1 MKRSLKILVVDD
13 DMDNAQSLG
22 ELFEMEGHLVTVVHS
37 GEDAIVCYMAEDFDV
52 AFMDVMMPGKNG
64 VESFL
69 EIKHMKPNAKV
80 YMMTGYSVDELLQ
93 QAVAGGAQ
101 GVFSKPVNLN
111 KVMSLLSNMGPT
123 GVVLIGED
131 DPDFGPMLQS
141 VVSQHGYK
149 AVLVSDGK
157 QTVDRIVQ
165 GGIDALILDLKMP
178 LMNGI
183 EVIVE
188 LRRRGISVPTIIISA
203 NADEYENLDQALG
216 DVMVTGIV
224 NKPFDPSLLLDKLDA
239 LSA

>member
-13 DMDNAQSLG
+13 DIDNAQSLG
-22 ELFEMEGHLVTVVHS
+22 ELFEMEGHLVTVVNS
-37 GEDAIVCYMAEDFDV
+37 GEDAIACYMAEDFDV

-69 EIKHMKPNAKV
+69 EIKHMKPNANV

-111 KVMSLLSNMGPT
+111 KVMSLLNNMGPT

-131 DPDFGPMLQS
+131 DPDFGPMLQG
-141 VVSQHGYK
+141 VVSEHGYK

-157 QTVDRIVQ
+157 QTVDRIIE

-188 LRRRGISVPTIIISA
+188 LRRRGIAVPTIIISA
-203 NADEYENLDQALG
+203 NADEYDNLDQALG

-224 NKPFDPSLLLDKLDA
+224 NKPFDPSLLLDKLDS